1 MEPIESVM
9 LTVEQE
15 PSEEA
20 LRALTRSLLAY
31 NHLHVPQE
39 NARALAVF
47 LRTEAGALLGGARG
61 YTHWDWLFVSHLWV
75 DERLRGR
82 GWGQRLMASIE
93 EAAVRRGCQAVHLD
107 TFSFQALGFYEKLGY
122 ERFGTLPDY
131 PRGESRYFLWKRL
144 SDNPP
149 LRHGVPD
156 GGTLRPSTPSTDR
169 EEIP

>member
-1 MEPIESVM
+1 MESMSAVT
-9 LTVEQE
+9 LTVVQE
-15 PSEEA
+15 PSDEE
-20 LRALTRSLLAY
+20 LRALIRSLVAY
-31 NHLHVPQE
+31 NDTRVPRE
-39 NARALAVF
+39 NARDLAVF
-47 LRTEAGALLGGARG
+47 LRAEEGGLLGGAMG

-93 EAAVRRGCQAVHLD
+93 EAAVRRGCHAVHLD

-144 SDNPP
+144 
-149 LRHGVPD
+149 
-156 GGTLRPSTPSTDR
+156 GG
-169 EEIP
+169 